1 MQGTVANGA
10 SATAGA
16 KDKKIDDIPAPRRVW
31 AGLGRA
37 VVMTGIFFGA
47 PPVLEVGHATGGS
60 ERTRAW
66 FAWVARQMA
75 RTFQLDVELEGA
87 LPVEAREVRVANHS
101 TYLDI
106 LLLSGVRGG
115 RFLAMKDIASWFMV
129 GQVAKRVGCIFL
141 DRADRK
147 DRAAVI
153 RILTE
158 AARSER
164 TPLIVFPEG
173 STGMGPTLKPFHAGA
188 FVVARR
194 AGVPIRPIAIVYDD
208 LDEVGW
214 IDDMPLG
221 KHVWRRL
228 SGPLVRARLV
238 PLPLVEV
245 REDESAEEL
254 AARVRSLIEA
264 VARPRQDALR
274 TS

>member
-1 MQGTVANGA
+1 
-10 SATAGA
+10 
-16 KDKKIDDIPAPRRVW
+16 
-31 AGLGRA
+31 
-37 VVMTGIFFGA
+37 MTGIFFGA
-47 PPVLEVGHATGGS
+47 PPILEIGHATGGS
-60 ERTRAW
+60 ERTREW

-75 RTFQLDVELEGA
+75 KTFQLDVRVEGD
-87 LPVEAREVRVANHS
+87 LPVQAREVRVANHS

-153 RILTE
+153 GILTD
-158 AARSER
+158 AARSEN

-173 STGMGPTLKPFHAGA
+173 GTGMGPSLKPFQPGA
-188 FVVARR
+188 FVVAQR
-194 AGVPIRPIAIVYDD
+194 AGVPVRPIAIVYDD
-208 LDEVGW
+208 IEEVGW

-228 SGPLVRARLV
+228 SGPLVRARLIA
-238 PLPLVEV
+238 LPLVEPV
-245 REDESAEEL
+245 EGESAEDM
-254 AARVRSLIEA
+254 ACRVRRSIEA
-264 VARPRQDALR
+264 VARP
-274 TS
+274 

>member
-1 MQGTVANGA
+1 
-10 SATAGA
+10 
-16 KDKKIDDIPAPRRVW
+16 
-31 AGLGRA
+31 
-37 VVMTGIFFGA
+37 MTGIFFGA
-47 PPVLEVGHATGGS
+47 PPVLEIGHATGGS

-75 RTFQLDVELEGA
+75 KTFQLDVRVEGD
-87 LPVEAREVRVANHS
+87 LPIEAREVRVANHS

-141 DRADRK
+141 DRADKK
-147 DRAAVI
+147 DRARVVTL
-153 RILTE
+153 LTD

-173 STGMGPTLKPFHAGA
+173 GTGMAAELRAFHAGA
-188 FVVARR
+188 FVVAQR

-208 LDEVGW
+208 LEEVGW

-221 KHVWRRL
+221 QHVWRRL
-228 SGPLVRARLV
+228 AGPKVVARLI

-245 REDESAEEL
+245 SATEPAEEL
-254 AARVRSLIEA
+254 AARVRAMIQA
-264 VARPRQDALR
+264 VARP
-274 TS
+274 